1 MFVDDIYNGLG
12 VIVLTDTDKQTDRNT
27 KSQTDN
33 TEGNITL
40 GARVVTC

>member
-33 TEGNITL
+33 TESNITL